1 MKKRFKVA
9 IIMLV
14 VVLMAFSS
22 INVLAIDYHTPESG
36 MPFEDVHSYDWFYN
50 PVVWVFQNGI
60 MNGISDTN
68 FAPNGEMTRAM
79 LVTVLWRYAD
89 MPGANAVAFADVAGD
104 TWYSEAIAWAAT
116 NGIVMGYD
124 ENTFGP
130 NDFVNREQ
138 MYTILYRYMNFAG
151 LTIILEDEM
160 RLQQFADADNVSDWA
175 KEAMYFMY
183 DAGVMFRYSTL
194 DVYARP
200 QQNTSRGEI
209 AGAMYFFDRF
219 AVLSENNQV
228 SNGELDFEI
237 GNVRLIANGVEH
249 EPYIH
254 FVHATTSIEGYL
266 VSVSG
271 LRFSL
276 WLEEVLDTIPEIQ
289 YVENL
294 QVVIEGQDGKIASSW
309 DAPEYYEEI
318 RLVNIFA
325 GSFVDGKADV
335 SLPDVPGTYL
345 LLVNVQW
352 SGGGEELV
360 SYQYVFKI
368 VK

>member
-1 MKKRFKVA
+1 MKKRFKIAIVMLIVA
-9 IIMLV
+9 
-14 VVLMAFSS
+14 LMAFSP
-22 INVLAIDYHTPESG
+22 INVLANDYNVSEG
-36 MPFEDVHSYDWFYN
+36 DMPFEDVHPYDWFYN
-50 PVVWVFQNGI
+50 PVVWAFQNEI
-60 MNGISDTN
+60 MNGISDTK

-89 MPGANAVAFADVAGD
+89 MPAANAVAFADVTGD

-151 LTIILEDEM
+151 LTIMLDDEM
-160 RLQQFADADNVSDWA
+160 RLQRFTDAGYISDWA

-194 DVYARP
+194 DIYARP
-200 QQNTSRGEI
+200 QQNAFRGEI

-219 AVLSENNQV
+219 AISLENNQTP
-228 SNGELDFEI
+228 NDELSFEI
-237 GNVRLIANGVEH
+237 GSVRLIADGVEH

-254 FVHATTSIEGYL
+254 FVHATTSIEGSL
-266 VSVSG
+266 VSISG

-276 WLEEVLDTIPEIQ
+276 WLEEVLDTMSEIQ

-294 QVVIEGQDGKIASSW
+294 QIVIEGQDGEIASSW
-309 DAPEYYEEI
+309 DAPEYYNEM

-325 GSFVDGKADV
+325 ESFVDGKADV
-335 SLPDVPGTYL
+335 SLPGVSGTYL
-345 LLVNVQW
+345 VLVNVQW
-352 SGGGEELV
+352 SGDGEEFV